1 MLQQFC
7 VTAVKTVVAL
17 GAVACMGMHAFAAPS
32 AVDPFVDPLDA
43 AAMVNRNIDG
53 SPLMA
58 VANAGERLV
67 AVGMR
72 GLVAASDD
80 GGKHWAQVPVP
91 VRSDLLA
98 LSFPNASDGW
108 AVGHDGVVLHTADG
122 GRSWVKQFDGRV
134 ASVALAA
141 AYRKRID
148 AGAKTLQPFLDQLVL
163 NYRAGP
169 SVPFLGVCFTDALHG
184 MAVGAFGMAI
194 VTDDGGKSWSPALE
208 RIDNPQFL
216 HLDAVRAIAGVRY
229 IVGEQGHIYR
239 EQADTGRFQAIET
252 GYSGSFFGVA
262 GQGDIVLAYGLK
274 GTLYRSDDRGANWRA
289 VHTSLHGAVTGVT
302 WLPERRAFAIVTAAA
317 ESVLYDPAAGTFKA
331 FKPDR
336 PSVFTAVQALPGG
349 GVLLTAIDGIG
360 RASLK

>member
-1 MLQQFC
+1 MFQQFC
-7 VTAVKTVVAL
+7 VSAVKTVVAL
-17 GAVACMGMHAFAAPS
+17 GAAACMGTHAFAAPS
-32 AVDPFVDPLDA
+32 AADPFVDPLDVA
-43 AAMVNRNIDG
+43 AVVHRDIDG
-53 SPLMA
+53 RPLMA

-72 GLVAASDD
+72 GLVVVSEDA
-80 GGKHWAQVPVP
+80 GKHWTQVPVP

-98 LSFPNASDGW
+98 LSFPTASDGW

-122 GRSWVKQFDGRV
+122 GRSWVKQFDGRM
-134 ASVALAA
+134 ASVALPA

-148 AGAKTLQPFLDQLVL
+148 AGEKTLQPFLDQLVL

-169 SVPFLGVCFTDALHG
+169 SMPFLGVCFTDPLHG

-194 VTDDGGKSWSPALE
+194 ATDDGGKTWTPALE

-239 EQADTGRFQAIET
+239 EQADTGRFAAIDT

-274 GTLYRSDDRGANWRA
+274 GTLYRSDDRGASWHA
-289 VHTSLHGAVTGVT
+289 VNTSLRGAMTSAA
-302 WLPERRAFAIVTAAA
+302 WMPDRRAFALVTAAA
-317 ESVLYDPAAGTFKA
+317 ESVLYDPAARTFKA
-331 FKPDR
+331 FKADH
-336 PSVFTAVQALPGG
+336 PSVFTAVQVLPGG
-349 GVLLTAIDGIG
+349 GVLFAALDGIG
-360 RASLK
+360 HASLK